1 VELPQEVARG
11 EELKRANSNQRIY
24 VDLQVSYKLLLIK
37 SGTGLLLPRPM
48 PRGREEGNMRPEDA
62 QVGDGEMLWAEDEGQ
77 WVAWP
82 VDRLLSCLILVCSTL
97 SEDVE
102 AWADKFCR

>member
-1 VELPQEVARG
+1 
-11 EELKRANSNQRIY
+11 
-24 VDLQVSYKLLLIK
+24 
-37 SGTGLLLPRPM
+37 
-48 PRGREEGNMRPEDA
+48 MRPEDA

-102 AWADKFCR
+102 ARADMFCR